1 MRVLRFDYKSRCQT
15 LWVTSVCSGVKGL
28 GLDDARRSYTDS
40 IGVQGQ
46 GLGTALARG
55 QGEGVYP
62 KKSLQWTR
70 GLVIRGETMYLLLL
84 NR

>member
-1 MRVLRFDYKSRCQT
+1 MMPIGLILTDDSSIESKVLTQCRVLGSRYSPSA
-15 LWVTSVCSGVKGL
+15 V
-28 GLDDARRSYTDS
+28 
-40 IGVQGQ
+40 
-46 GLGTALARG
+46 

-70 GLVIRGETMYLLLL
+70 GLVSRGETMHLLLL

>member
-1 MRVLRFDYKSRCQT
+1 MPVGLT
-15 LWVTSVCSGVKGL
+15 L
-28 GLDDARRSYTDS
+28 TDS
-40 IGVQGQ
+40 TRVQGSRY
-46 GLGTALARG
+46 GPSVV

-70 GLVIRGETMYLLLL
+70 GPVSRGETMHLLLL

>member
-1 MRVLRFDYKSRCQT
+1 MPV
-15 LWVTSVCSGVKGL
+15 GL
-28 GLDDARRSYTDS
+28 ILTDS
-40 IGVQGQ
+40 IRVQGQ

-70 GLVIRGETMYLLLL
+70 GLVIRGKMMYLLLVD
-84 NR
+84 R

>member
-1 MRVLRFDYKSRCQT
+1 MSDLVSNKSP
-15 LWVTSVCSGVKGL
+15 SGSGSGVEGMPVGL
-28 GLDDARRSYTDS
+28 TLTDS
-40 IGVQGQ
+40 ARVQGQ
-46 GLGTALARG
+46 GLGTALVWG

-70 GLVIRGETMYLLLL
+70 GLVNERGTMHLLLL